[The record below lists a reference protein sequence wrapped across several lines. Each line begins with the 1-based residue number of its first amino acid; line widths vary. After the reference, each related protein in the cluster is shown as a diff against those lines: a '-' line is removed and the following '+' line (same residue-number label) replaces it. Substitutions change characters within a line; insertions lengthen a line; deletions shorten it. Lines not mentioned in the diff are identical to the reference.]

1 MFHFGWILN
10 HRPTDYAFSHAL
22 EQAGEI
28 MKLLHI
34 DSSIQ
39 GEGSASRELTREI
52 VARWVAERPDT
63 EVTYLD
69 LAAQELPHL
78 SQKSLL
84 RADELEAARS
94 AEALEQFLAADAIV
108 IGAPVYNFT
117 IPSQLKAW
125 IDRITV
131 AGKTFT
137 YTANG
142 PQGLAGG
149 KEVVV
154 AVARG
159 GMRAPDASGEFGEP
173 YLKYLFA
180 FLGID
185 NVRFVRAEGL
195 AISPQQRAA
204 SLNAARAAIPG
215 SRALAA

>member
-1 MFHFGWILN
+1 
-10 HRPTDYAFSHAL
+10 
-22 EQAGEI
+22 

-39 GEGSASRELTREI
+39 GAGSASRELTREI

-63 EVTYLD
+63 DVTYLD
-69 LAAQELPHL
+69 LAAEKLPHL
-78 SQKSLL
+78 SQKSLV
-84 RADELEAARS
+84 RADELEAARN
-94 AEALEQFLAADAIV
+94 AEALEQFLAADVIV

-131 AGKTFT
+131 AGKTFR
-137 YTANG
+137 YTASG

-149 KEVVV
+149 KQVIV

-159 GMRAPDASGEFGEP
+159 GVRAPDASGEFGEP
-173 YLKYLFA
+173 YLRFLFA

-204 SLNAARAAIPG
+204 SLSAARAAIADY
-215 SRALAA
+215 RALAA

>member
-1 MFHFGWILN
+1 MLFPANWSK
-10 HRPTDYAFSHAL
+10 R
-22 EQAGEI
+22 EKV

-39 GEGSASRELTREI
+39 GEGSVSRELTREI

-78 SQKSLL
+78 SQKSLV
-84 RADELEAARS
+84 RADELEAARNT
-94 AEALEQFLAADAIV
+94 EALAQFLAADAIV

-131 AGKTFT
+131 AGKTFR
-137 YTANG
+137 YTEKG

-149 KEVVV
+149 KEVIV

-159 GMRAPDASGEFGEP
+159 GVRAPDASGEFGEP
-173 YLKYLFA
+173 YLRFLFA

-195 AISPQQRAA
+195 AISPQHRAA
-204 SLNAARAAIPG
+204 SLSAARAAIADR
-215 SRALAA
+215 SALAA

>member
-1 MFHFGWILN
+1 
-10 HRPTDYAFSHAL
+10 
-22 EQAGEI
+22 

-39 GEGSASRELTREI
+39 GEGSVSRELTREI

-69 LAAQELPHL
+69 LAAQALPHL
-78 SQKSLL
+78 SQKSLV
-84 RADELEAARS
+84 RADELEAARN
-94 AEALEQFLAADAIV
+94 AEALEQFLAADALV

-159 GMRAPDASGEFGEP
+159 GVRAPDASGEFGEP
-173 YLKYLFA
+173 YLKFLFA

-204 SLNAARAAIPG
+204 SLSAARAAIAG
-215 SRALAA
+215 RSALAA

>member
-1 MFHFGWILN
+1 
-10 HRPTDYAFSHAL
+10 
-22 EQAGEI
+22 

-39 GEGSASRELTREI
+39 GKGSASRELTREI

-78 SQKSLL
+78 SQKSLV

-94 AEALEQFLAADAIV
+94 GEALEQFLAADAIV

-159 GMRAPDASGEFGEP
+159 GVRAPDASGEFGEP
-173 YLKYLFA
+173 YLKFLFA

-204 SLNAARAAIPG
+204 SLSAARAAIADR
-215 SRALAA
+215 SALAA

>member
-1 MFHFGWILN
+1 MLFPT
-10 HRPTDYAFSHAL
+10 HRSKR
-22 EQAGEI
+22 EKV

-39 GEGSASRELTREI
+39 GEGSVSRELTREI
-52 VARWVAERPDT
+52 VARRVAERPDT

-69 LAAQELPHL
+69 LAALELPHL
-78 SQKSLL
+78 SQKSLV
-84 RADELEAARS
+84 RADELEAARNTQ
-94 AEALEQFLAADAIV
+94 ALEQFLAADVIV

-131 AGKTFT
+131 AGKTFR
-137 YTANG
+137 YTESG

-149 KEVVV
+149 KEVIV

-159 GMRAPDASGEFGEP
+159 GVRAPDASGEFGEP
-173 YLKYLFA
+173 YLRFLFA

-195 AISPQQRAA
+195 AISPQHRAA
-204 SLNAARAAIPG
+204 SLSAARAAIAG
-215 SRALAA
+215 RSALAA

>member
-1 MFHFGWILN
+1 
-10 HRPTDYAFSHAL
+10 
-22 EQAGEI
+22 

-39 GEGSASRELTREI
+39 GKGSASRELTREI

-78 SQKSLL
+78 SQKSLV
-84 RADELEAARS
+84 RADELEAARN

-159 GMRAPDASGEFGEP
+159 GVRAPDASGEFGEP
-173 YLKYLFA
+173 YLKFLFA

-204 SLNAARAAIPG
+204 SLGAARAAIADR
-215 SRALAA
+215 SALAA

>member
-1 MFHFGWILN
+1 
-10 HRPTDYAFSHAL
+10 
-22 EQAGEI
+22 

-39 GEGSASRELTREI
+39 GKGSASRELTREI

-63 EVTYLD
+63 QVTYLD

-78 SQKSLL
+78 SQKLLL

-159 GMRAPDASGEFGEP
+159 GVRAPDASGEFGEP
-173 YLKYLFA
+173 YLKFLFA

-195 AISPQQRAA
+195 AISPQHRAA
-204 SLNAARAAIPG
+204 SLSALRRAT
-215 SRALAA
+215 SRSVQCTA